1 MGNSSEVLQ
10 AKANQRVSQMA
21 ENLIGSEI
29 IKLAGEVRE
38 MIARGNK
45 VYNFTIGDFD
55 PHIFPIPAE
64 LKEEIIRAY
73 NEDETNYPPAEGTAE
88 LRKNI
93 ASLIRQAQQL
103 EYSDTEILVAGGARP
118 LIYAIFQT
126 IVDPGDT
133 ILFPVPSWN
142 NNHYTHLGHAKPQMV
157 ETLPENNFMPTGAEL
172 KPYLK
177 DASLLALCSPLN
189 PTGTTFSKEQL
200 EEICDLVLAENLR
213 RGESNKP
220 LYVMYD
226 QIYWQLTFGGT
237 QHFDPVSL
245 RPEMRPYTIYVDG
258 ISKSLAATGVRVGWS
273 FGPKKVI
280 DRMKS
285 ILGHVGAWS
294 PRAEQVATARFL
306 NKPAAV
312 NAFMDKFK
320 NEIEQR
326 LRGFYDG
333 LMVLKNEGFAVDS
346 IAPQAA
352 IYLTVR
358 FELKGKIK
366 ENGEVLETTEHVTS
380 YLLNEAKLAIV
391 PFYAFGASRTSSWYR
406 LSVGTAS
413 MDDVSGSIS
422 SLRLA
427 LAKLK

>member
-1 MGNSSEVLQ
+1 
-10 AKANQRVSQMA
+10 
-21 ENLIGSEI
+21 
-29 IKLAGEVRE
+29 
-38 MIARGNK
+38 
-45 VYNFTIGDFD
+45 
-55 PHIFPIPAE
+55 
-64 LKEEIIRAY
+64 
-73 NEDETNYPPAEGTAE
+73 
-88 LRKNI
+88 
-93 ASLIRQAQQL
+93 
-103 EYSDTEILVAGGARP
+103 
-118 LIYAIFQT
+118 
-126 IVDPGDT
+126 
-133 ILFPVPSWN
+133 
-142 NNHYTHLGHAKPQMV
+142 
-157 ETLPENNFMPTGAEL
+157 
-172 KPYLK
+172 
-177 DASLLALCSPLN
+177 
-189 PTGTTFSKEQL
+189 
-200 EEICDLVLAENLR
+200 
-213 RGESNKP
+213 
-220 LYVMYD
+220 
-226 QIYWQLTFGGT
+226 
-237 QHFDPVSL
+237 
-245 RPEMRPYTIYVDG
+245 
-258 ISKSLAATGVRVGWS
+258 
-273 FGPKKVI
+273 
-280 DRMKS
+280 MKS